1 MQQTQKYDL
10 NLIELDDP
18 FSPEPI
24 NQNTQKL
31 AAKLSA
37 LDGADAALGERV
49 TVLEGHKLAVGTYIG
64 SSSTHGVFQN
74 IALGFKPRLVYV
86 FCARLGHCLVTPS
99 QPYQASGVVIT
110 ENGFKVSCNSS
121 CNMNY
126 KGDYFLYFA
135 VK

>member
-31 AAKLSA
+31 VAKLSA

-49 TVLEGHKLAVGTYIG
+49 TVLEGHKLAVGTYTGNGATAARTI
-64 SSSTHGVFQN
+64 H
-74 IALGFKPRLVYV
+74 LGFKPSALLLQSRNSTV
-86 FCARLGHCLVTPS
+86 CMVTPS
-99 QPYQASGVVIT
+99 LSYGSNDLVIT
-110 ENGFKVSCNSS
+110 EDGFSVKNDNFRANSA
-121 CNMNY
+121 NLVY
-126 KGDYFLYFA
+126 IYLA